1 MRITNEATAAEFA
14 ADWKNSSDKYARR
27 NAKARIEAAAD
38 MQESLAIRTKSKWPT
53 DSENHLKAA
62 MRLRLEAMTA

>member
-1 MRITNEATAAEFA
+1 MKITNETTAAEFA
-14 ADWKNSSDKYARR
+14 ASWKGNT
-27 NAKARIEAAAD
+27 NAKARLESAAD
-38 MQESLAIRTKSKWPT
+38 MQESLAIRTKNKWPT